1 MVQESSWFYKEIL
14 TWFND
19 IQSDQLL
26 NNFSLRQWLINET
39 MGRNDF
45 RFFPL
50 SHQDLHFL
58 SWLTPYIKVW
68 SLVSALE
75 LIATIIL
82 GCKLIERINNNR
94 TSASLILMGTLLFLF
109 TSASAYNY
117 FQFIYSERFL
127 TFLLALYAYHYCV
140 YLDSGQL
147 RNGRL
152 ALLFALFIPFFKDTA
167 VLLAVVPAA
176 TTIVAGSLGA
186 MPSRPAWGSIQ
197 TLPVDE
203 GLCPGHRHR
212 QPGTL
217 LSGFVCDS
225 QCTSQPCR

>member
-1 MVQESSWFYKEIL
+1 MKRWAEMTFASF
-14 TWFND
+14 
-19 IQSDQLL
+19 
-26 NNFSLRQWLINET
+26 
-39 MGRNDF
+39 
-45 RFFPL
+45 L
-50 SHQDLHFL
+50 SPIKTCIL

-68 SLVSALE
+68 SLVLE

-82 GCKLIERINNNR
+82 GCKLIERVKNNR

-167 VLLAVVPAA
+167 VLLAVIPPPRRSSPA
-176 TTIVAGSLGA
+176 SLGA
-186 MPSRPAWGSIQ
+186 MPSRPAWGSTQPSQWIKAYALDIAIVSLAASSFWLRLRFSVHFQ
-197 TLPVDE
+197 ALP
-203 GLCPGHRHR
+203 LMCRATTHIWA
-212 QPGTL
+212 
-217 LSGFVCDS
+217 S
-225 QCTSQPCR
+225 QCWHWTFA